1 MKPDILVHYSRT
13 WESSSHDNNSDFSQL
28 TNFELCLWN
37 IKRDYLQNSF
47 RKDCAFLINKN

>member
-28 TNFELCLWN
+28 TNFEICLWN